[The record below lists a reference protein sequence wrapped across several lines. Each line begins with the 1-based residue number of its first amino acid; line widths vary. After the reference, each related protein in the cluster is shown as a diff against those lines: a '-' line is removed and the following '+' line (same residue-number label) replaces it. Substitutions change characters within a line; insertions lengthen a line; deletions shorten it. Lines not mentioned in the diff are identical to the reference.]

1 MSRPKQDEI
10 PMSGPGVGPIKD
22 SKLTKL
28 ADQFIDVRDQKAT
41 LAEELTGIETK
52 ILDRMAELG
61 ISTYR
66 FADQIMTLKPGATH
80 IKVKTVKVDGEKRE
94 DDDAPPRDE

>member
-1 MSRPKQDEI
+1 
-10 PMSGPGVGPIKD
+10 MSGPGVGPVKD

-28 ADQFIDVRDQKAT
+28 ADQFVDTRDDKAK

-80 IKVKTVKVDGEKRE
+80 IKVKTVKVDGEKSDERQIPDE
-94 DDDAPPRDE
+94 DGAL